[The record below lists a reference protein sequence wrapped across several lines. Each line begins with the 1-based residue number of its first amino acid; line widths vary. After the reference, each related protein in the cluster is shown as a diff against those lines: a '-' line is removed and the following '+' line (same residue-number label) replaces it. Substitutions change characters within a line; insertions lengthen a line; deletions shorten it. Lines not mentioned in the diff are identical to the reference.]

1 MNWCFVRNM
10 IFHFFRKRDTVLPPL
25 HLPGRPVRVQR
36 PVPNQS
42 PELETLKQIRQCRR
56 DCGPVPEEEQ
66 SAQDGQARPPLSC
79 PSKPRRSGQCP
90 VSRSPLA
97 PDAFRGARTIAPSIK
112 TYSKSGSSDNAPET
126 RWKTPLLARRR
137 KIAPRT
143 PRPHPLKPSRRHSSL
158 NPLSFASCAF
168 DGAC

>member
-10 IFHFFRKRDTVLPPL
+10 VFHFFRKRDTVLPPL

-112 TYSKSGSSDNAPET
+112 TYFEVGVIRQRIGNALENASPGKAPEDRAT
-126 RWKTPLLARRR
+126 DTPSAPAETVPSPFIVKPALFCLLR
-137 KIAPRT
+137 
-143 PRPHPLKPSRRHSSL
+143 L
-158 NPLSFASCAF
+158 
-168 DGAC
+168 